1 MIKLYLS
8 IDIGASSGRHIVG
21 WLEGGAIQTKEVYR
35 FPNGVAEQ
43 DGRLTWDVVELMFH
57 VKHGIDKAL
66 EQFPDIASFSID
78 HTRLQPGMYL
88 SRRDGTVVT
97 LDLRFRRPNTDDLLS
112 NSALHSLEH
121 IVATILRN
129 SPEKDAVVYFGP
141 MGCQTGFYVL
151 FDEAKLPLSGIVELL
166 KRAFNEAAAWDR
178 EMPGQ
183 SPYECGNYR
192 NLDVAVCRKECAYY
206 AQVIQDWTV
215 DKLEYE
221 FRL

>member
-1 MIKLYLS
+1 ME
-8 IDIGASSGRHIVG
+8 R
-21 WLEGGAIQTKEVYR
+21 
-35 FPNGVAEQ
+35 
-43 DGRLTWDVVELMFH
+43 
-57 VKHGIDKAL
+57 
-66 EQFPDIASFSID
+66 IASFSID

-97 LDLRFRRPNTDDLLS
+97 LDLRFRRPNTD
-112 NSALHSLEH
+112 
-121 IVATILRN
+121 
-129 SPEKDAVVYFGP
+129 
-141 MGCQTGFYVL
+141 
-151 FDEAKLPLSGIVELL
+151 IVELL
-166 KRAFNEAAAWDR
+166 KRAFNEAAAWDK

-206 AQVIQDWTV
+206 AQVIKDWTV

>member
-1 MIKLYLS
+1 M
-8 IDIGASSGRHIVG
+8 
-21 WLEGGAIQTKEVYR
+21 
-35 FPNGVAEQ
+35 
-43 DGRLTWDVVELMFH
+43 
-57 VKHGIDKAL
+57 
-66 EQFPDIASFSID
+66 
-78 HTRLQPGMYL
+78 
-88 SRRDGTVVT
+88 
-97 LDLRFRRPNTDDLLS
+97 
-112 NSALHSLEH
+112 
-121 IVATILRN
+121 ATILRN

-151 FDEAKLPLSGIVELL
+151 FDEAKLPLDGIVELL
-166 KRAFNEAAAWDR
+166 KRAFNEAAAWDK

-206 AQVIQDWTV
+206 AQVIKDWTV